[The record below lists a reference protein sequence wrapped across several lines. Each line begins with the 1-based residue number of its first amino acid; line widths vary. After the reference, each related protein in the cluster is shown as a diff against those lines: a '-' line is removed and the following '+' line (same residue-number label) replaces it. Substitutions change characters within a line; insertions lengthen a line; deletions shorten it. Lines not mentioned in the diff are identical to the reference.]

1 MADAS
6 NTTRKRK
13 AEAIYI
19 DQLNA
24 FIRANPGGDCG
35 KLSTC
40 TSTISNCVHS
50 FASFEVKYD
59 FFTGKN
65 ACGDCTCPVNGGSR

>member
-6 NTTRKRK
+6 DTIRKRK

-40 TSTISNCVHS
+40 TSTITNCVHYFQS
-50 FASFEVKYD
+50 YELKYD

-65 ACGDCTCPVNGGSR
+65 ECTGCSCPVNGGSK